1 MGDQNFFDD
10 IEDFEKEL
18 VDIFIEDEPA
28 PDHSLRCTDCKRVY
42 KTRKGLERHTE
53 ICNKK
58 KNPVDQQILVSLLT
72 EALKKVSLDECCPL
86 EMQEDVAKCFISND
100 HPLVSSKLVV
110 ELFSSLCSRLDIE
123 TFQTRQVPQFCP
135 RSHSWSGNSHGFSTK
150 LKVFKEIFKKS
161 QGFAPTKLGRS
172 AFYVEYMAQ
181 VVAKANIWLPDL
193 KEATAVQL
201 AMQYGDKMVHHAH
214 TPAVSDDIVVCATS
228 LTSKESHCI
237 TYIGGYV
244 IRNLRQKLTHKK
256 IEHTVKQQYS
266 ILLDACLRKLSKKS
280 IFNQNDLVNTL
291 TRGSLIEMTDI
302 LTRIFETVES
312 YFRAHVSKQLEKEKK
327 TNLGEHVFH
336 LKNRMGIKGK
346 FHVIIER
353 CEQEVSGEIASNFLE
368 DILKLY
374 LKIRCFSH
382 SKDLLQHIKAKQKL
396 SRGKAL
402 RKGLKNNKV
411 MQQLNKGANK

>member
-1 MGDQNFFDD
+1 MQVHNSTEFKFQH
-10 IEDFEKEL
+10 F
-18 VDIFIEDEPA
+18 IFKDEPA
-28 PDHSLRCTDCKRVY
+28 PDHSFRCTDCKRVY
-42 KTRKGLERHTE
+42 KTRRGLERHAE

-72 EALKKVSLDECCPL
+72 EALKKVSLDECCPV
-86 EMQEDVAKCFISND
+86 EMQEDVTKCIISND
-100 HPLVSSKLVV
+100 QPLVSSKLIV
-110 ELFSSLCSRLDIE
+110 ELFSLLCSKLDIE
-123 TFQTRQVPQFCP
+123 TF
-135 RSHSWSGNSHGFSTK
+135 
-150 LKVFKEIFKKS
+150 
-161 QGFAPTKLGRS
+161 
-172 AFYVEYMAQ
+172 YVEYIAQ

-201 AMQYGDKMVHHAH
+201 AMQYGEKMVHHAH
-214 TPAVSDDIVVCATS
+214 TPVVSDDIVVCTTF

-256 IEHTVKQQYS
+256 MEDTVKQQYS
-266 ILLDACLRKLSKKS
+266 ILLDACLRKLSQKS
-280 IFNQNDLVNTL
+280 SFNQNDLVNTL
-291 TRGSLIEMTDI
+291 TRGGLIEITDI

-312 YFRAHVSKQLEKEKK
+312 YFRSHVSKQLEKEKK

-336 LKNRMGIKGK
+336 LKNRMGMKGK

-353 CEQEVSGEIASNFLE
+353 CEQDVSDEIASNFLE
-368 DILKLY
+368 DILNLY

-396 SRGKAL
+396 SRGKAP
-402 RKGLKNNKV
+402 RKGLKNNEV